1 MIQQTVARFRRNV
14 SVIPMDDN
22 DDKQFK
28 PIDSAFV
35 KEIRSDL
42 ESNMQKFRDPIILGE
57 LVYRLMEEREN
68 TNRLLKNILQRLEA
82 IETGAISSNPLSPT
96 SMEDLLPQI
105 DEQIV
110 DFIKET
116 RKATAE
122 EVRSRFNYKGK
133 NAASA
138 RLNRLCD
145 MGVLQKKQVE
155 GRCISSRYENESK
168 PKDRRIRLK
177 PENSVPFILM
187 ARLRTG
193 HSRLSH
199 IILIRF
205 YLPDLQVRQS
215 WATTACYPP
224 TERNG

>member
-1 MIQQTVARFRRNV
+1 MTVARFRRNI

-22 DDKQFK
+22 DDKQYK
-28 PIDSAFV
+28 PIDNAFV

-42 ESNMQKFRDPIILGE
+42 ESNMQKFRDPVILGE

-82 IETGAISSNPLSPT
+82 IETRSSPSNPLSPT

-145 MGVLQKKQVE
+145 IGVLQKRQV
-155 GRCISSRYENESK
+155 GRKMYFF
-168 PKDRRIRLK
+168 PL
-177 PENSVPFILM
+177 
-187 ARLRTG
+187 
-193 HSRLSH
+193 
-199 IILIRF
+199 
-205 YLPDLQVRQS
+205 
-215 WATTACYPP
+215 
-224 TERNG
+224 